1 MKKVNV
7 YKIVIAD
14 PSPVF
19 SDGLE
24 RLLNADP
31 ECTVVGC
38 FTNYDS
44 LIDKVWRLNPDVI
57 LFNPVIIS
65 SHKRFF
71 IRHILKDC
79 GESVMIAILYSY
91 VTSDILSDFDECI
104 DIFDSPQKIIQKI
117 KSAIKKTDF
126 EHQQERNTGDVVE
139 LSDREIE
146 ILVSVAQGL
155 TNKEIAEK
163 HNISTHTVI
172 SHRKNISRKT
182 NIRTVSGLTVYAML
196 NNLMP

>member
-1 MKKVNV
+1 MRVVNK
-7 YKIVIAD
+7 YRIIIAD
-14 PSPVF
+14 PSIVL

-31 ECTVVGC
+31 ECTVIGR
-38 FTNYDS
+38 FIDYDS
-44 LIDKVWRLNPDVI
+44 LAEKAWQLKPDAI
-57 LFNPVIIS
+57 LFNPIIVS
-65 SHKRFF
+65 SHKRFI
-71 IRHILKDC
+71 IRNLLKEC
-79 GESVMIAILYSY
+79 RESVMIAILYNY
-91 VTSDILSDFDECI
+91 VTPEILSEFDESI
-104 DIFDSPQKIIQKI
+104 DIFEKPDRIILKI
-117 KSAIKKTDF
+117 KSALDKSSSKT
-126 EHQQERNTGDVVE
+126 ELLQNSVDVID
-139 LSDREIE
+139 LSDREKE

-163 HNISTHTVI
+163 HTISIHTVI

>member
-1 MKKVNV
+1 MREANK
-7 YKIVIAD
+7 YRIVIAD
-14 PSPVF
+14 PSIVF

-31 ECTVVGC
+31 ECVLVGR
-38 FTNYDS
+38 FTDYES
-44 LIDKVWRLNPDVI
+44 LAGKAWQLKPDVI
-57 LFNPVIIS
+57 LFNPIIVS

-71 IRHILKDC
+71 IRNLLKEC
-79 GESVMIAILYSY
+79 RKTTIIALLYNY
-91 VTSDILSDFDECI
+91 VTPDILSEFDESI
-104 DIFDSPQKIIQKI
+104 DIFEKPEKIIQKI
-117 KSAIKKTDF
+117 RSALDKSASQT
-126 EHQQERNTGDVVE
+126 EQAQNQGDVID
-139 LSDREIE
+139 LSDREKE

-163 HNISTHTVI
+163 HTISIHTVI

>member
-19 SDGLE
+19 SNGLE

-38 FTNYDS
+38 FTDYDS
-44 LIDKVWRLNPDVI
+44 LMNKAWRLNPDVI
-57 LFNPVIIS
+57 LFNPLIVS

-79 GESVMIAILYSY
+79 GESVMIALLYSY
-91 VTSDILSDFDECI
+91 VTSDILSDFDESI

-117 KSAIKKTDF
+117 KSAIRKTDF